1 MSDSIKDKFL
11 EKALDEV
18 LDLII
23 GKSKDELMDII
34 FHDNMKKTLFKVM
47 REFSQKEYFKYGF
60 REYIFLD
67 DYSYM
72 SKFSEEMF
80 KLSVDFNELQHNIN
94 KVINIY
100 FNSDTNYK
108 IDELTKII
116 TNKFI
121 AKVSIKANFADL
133 LIKQEKLYSNTIEHL
148 NNQMEILKDIKNQ
161 KNDEENYKKNIMN
174 GELKP
179 ILEKVLSDIAN
190 RYCHVVLKKSPQLD
204 KNIDLYIGLKDTMEK
219 IDDSVDT
226 DFFNKPVRIID
237 ASDKD
242 IIKKFFSGDKS
253 FEKNVPCKEF
263 LYRYF
268 KTPIIDDINLLN
280 REYEN
285 QLTKTFIKNL
295 IKLKS
300 QMDNGFIFTGLE
312 FGINVDIDNASF
324 DVMELRGVIRDIGLT
339 IINLYDE
346 IK

>member
-1 MSDSIKDKFL
+1 MSDSIKDKLL

-23 GKSKDELMDII
+23 GKSKEELVDII
-34 FHDNMKKTLFKVM
+34 FHDDMKKTLFKVM
-47 REFSQKEYFKYGF
+47 KEFSQKEYFQYGF

-80 KLSVDFNELQHNIN
+80 KLSLHFDELQENIK
-94 KVINIY
+94 KVIIIY
-100 FNSDTNYK
+100 FNSDTSYK

-121 AKVSIKANFADL
+121 AKASVKANFADL
-133 LIKQEKLYSNTIEHL
+133 LIKQEKLYSSTIEHL
-148 NNQMEILKDIKNQ
+148 NKQMEILKDIKNQ
-161 KNDEENYKKNIMN
+161 KDDEENYKKSIMN

-179 ILEKVLSDIAN
+179 ILEKVLNDIAN
-190 RYCHVVLKKSPQLD
+190 RYCHVVLKQSPQLD
-204 KNIDLYIGLKDTMEK
+204 KNMDLYIGLQDTMKK
-219 IDDSVDT
+219 IDDSVDN
-226 DFFNKPVRIID
+226 DFFSKPVRIID
-237 ASDKD
+237 ASDSD

-253 FEKNVPCKEF
+253 FEKNVSCKEF

-268 KTPIIDDINLLN
+268 KIPVIGDIDLVN
-280 REYEN
+280 REYAN

-312 FGINVDIDNASF
+312 FGININIENSNF
-324 DVMELRGVIRDIGLT
+324 DVMELRRVIREVGET
-339 IINLYDE
+339 ITNLYDE